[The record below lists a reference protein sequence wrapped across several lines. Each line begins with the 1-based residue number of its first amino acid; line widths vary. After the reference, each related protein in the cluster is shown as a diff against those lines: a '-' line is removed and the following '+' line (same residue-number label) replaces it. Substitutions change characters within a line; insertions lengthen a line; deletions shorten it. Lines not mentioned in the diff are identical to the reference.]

1 MVFCHGT
8 LKRLS
13 LLVKSQPYFFFLS
26 KSEPVIVS
34 FSRWLCDHLT
44 RGLGG
49 LLFFFLFLYWFIHF
63 VNAIVVGV
71 FYHRL
76 VILMLY
82 PFGPDGVQRRHKNLY
97 WFEQNVPTSSSSLL
111 VYLALL
117 CSMRLQIVKKG
128 RGSKPL
134 VLCVWVFLHPSL
146 RSSSW
151 GPRALSVCV
160 LLHNQKS

>member
-34 FSRWLCDHLT
+34 FSIWLCDHLT
-44 RGLGG
+44 RGLGV
-49 LLFFFLFLYWFIHF
+49 LLFFLYWFIHF
-63 VNAIVVGV
+63 VNVIVVGV

-82 PFGPDGVQRRHKNLY
+82 PFGLDGVQRRHNNLY
-97 WFEQNVPTSSSSLL
+97 WFEQNIPTSSSSLL

-117 CSMRLQIVKKG
+117 YSMGLQMVKRG
-128 RGSKPL
+128 RGSKSL
-134 VLCVWVFLHPSL
+134 VLCV
-146 RSSSW
+146 
-151 GPRALSVCV
+151 
-160 LLHNQKS
+160 

>member
-34 FSRWLCDHLT
+34 FSIWLCDHLT
-44 RGLGG
+44 RGLGV
-49 LLFFFLFLYWFIHF
+49 LLFFLYWFIHF
-63 VNAIVVGV
+63 VNVIVVGV

-76 VILMLY
+76 VIRMLY

-97 WFEQNVPTSSSSLL
+97 WFEQNVPTSSLSLL

-117 CSMRLQIVKKG
+117 CSMGLQMVKRG
-128 RGSKPL
+128 RGSKSL
-134 VLCVWVFLHPSL
+134 VLCV
-146 RSSSW
+146 
-151 GPRALSVCV
+151 
-160 LLHNQKS
+160 